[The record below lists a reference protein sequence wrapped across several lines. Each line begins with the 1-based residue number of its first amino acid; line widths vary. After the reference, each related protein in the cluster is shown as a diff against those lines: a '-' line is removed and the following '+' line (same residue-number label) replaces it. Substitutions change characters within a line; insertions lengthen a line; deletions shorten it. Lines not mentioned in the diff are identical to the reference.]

1 MPSEPSR
8 LSKSRYLSGLQCHK
22 QLWWR
27 VHEPEAPEL
36 SPSAGQQN
44 LLAQGRQVGERARRH
59 VPGGE
64 LIDLPFHQYQY
75 DNKVA
80 ATREALQRG
89 VPAIYEAWFLADEAY
104 VGVDILERTSRGY
117 GVIEVKASN
126 SRKPEHLPDAAV
138 QVHVLR
144 RAGLQVERAEVMH
157 LNPACR
163 YPDLSNLFVREDVTA
178 LVESVLIGVPDEL
191 AAQRRMLER
200 PLPDVPIGEHCTNPY
215 DCPFLARCW
224 PKLPDHHVSKLY
236 RIERKRALELE
247 ADGYATIYDLPS
259 DLELSLIHA
268 RQVKAVQSGRMVVEP
283 TLTKTLAQFTSPLA
297 FLDFETVS
305 LAIPRWPGCRPW
317 QQVPVQFS
325 VHAAER
331 GGLVHRQWIADGPE
345 DPRPAL
351 AEALVEGCAGARKV
365 VAYHAPFER
374 DCIKELREAVPRLA
388 KELERIEKRLV
399 DLLPVIRRHVY
410 HPDFGGGF
418 SLKKTL
424 PALVPGLSYSD
435 LQVQDGEVATVEL
448 QRLMLRGGEL
458 PAGERAPLRD
468 ALLRYCERDTWAMV
482 KLLEK
487 LRSLVVDQ
495 LELF

>member
-1 MPSEPSR
+1 MPSESSR

-36 SPSAGQQN
+36 SPTPGQQN
-44 LLAQGRQVGERARRH
+44 LFAQGREVGERARGH

-64 LIDLPFHQYQY
+64 LIDLPFYQY
-75 DNKVA
+75 DNKVT
-80 ATREALQRG
+80 ATREALKRG
-89 VPAIYEAWFLADEAY
+89 RPAIYEAWFLAHDTY

-117 GVIEVKASN
+117 TVIEVKASN

-144 RAGLQVERAEVMH
+144 GAGLQVERAEVMH
-157 LNPACR
+157 LNPECR
-163 YPDLSNLFVREDVTA
+163 YPDLSNLFIREDVTA
-178 LVESVLIGVPDEL
+178 LVEGALIGVPDEL
-191 AAQRRMLER
+191 AAQQRMLEG
-200 PLPDVPIGEHCTNPY
+200 PLPDVPIGEHCTRPY
-215 DCPFLARCW
+215 DCPFIERCW
-224 PKLPDHHVSKLY
+224 PKVPDHHVSKLY

-259 DLELSLIHA
+259 DLELSVIHA
-268 RQVKAVQSGRMVVEP
+268 RQVKAVQTGRMVVER
-283 TLTKTLAQFTSPLA
+283 TLPKALAQFASPLA

-305 LAIPRWPGCRPW
+305 LAIPRWPGCWPW

-325 VHAAER
+325 VHVEER
-331 GGLVHRQWIADGPE
+331 GRGLVHHQWIAEGPE

-351 AEALVEGCAGARKV
+351 AEALVEACVGARKV
-365 VAYHAPFER
+365 VAYHATFER
-374 DCIKELREAVPRLA
+374 ECIKQLREAVPRFA

-399 DLLPVIRRHVY
+399 DLLPAIRSHVY

-418 SLKKTL
+418 SIKKTL

-435 LQVQDGEVATVEL
+435 LKVQDGEVATVEL
-448 QRLMLRGGEL
+448 QRLMLEGDRT
-458 PAGERAPLRD
+458 PPGERVALRD
-468 ALLRYCERDTWAMV
+468 ALLAYCARDTWAMV
-482 KLLEK
+482 KLLET
-487 LRSLVVDQ
+487 LRGLVADQ

>member
-1 MPSEPSR
+1 MPPASSR

-36 SPSAGQQN
+36 SPTPGQQN
-44 LLAQGRQVGERARRH
+44 LFAQGREVGERARGH

-64 LIDLPFHQYQY
+64 LIDLPFYQY
-75 DNKVA
+75 DNKVT

-89 VPAIYEAWFLADEAY
+89 RPAIYEAWFLADDTY

-117 GVIEVKASN
+117 TVIEVKASN

-144 RAGLQVERAEVMH
+144 GAGLQVERAEVMH
-157 LNPACR
+157 LNRECR
-163 YPDLSNLFVREDVTA
+163 YPDLSNLFIREDVTA
-178 LVESVLIGVPDEL
+178 LVEAALIGVPDEL
-191 AAQRRMLER
+191 AAQQMMLEG

-215 DCPFLARCW
+215 DCPFLERCW
-224 PKLPDHHVSKLY
+224 PKVPDHHVSKLY

-259 DLELSLIHA
+259 DLELSVIHA
-268 RQVKAVQSGRMVVEP
+268 RQVKAVQTGRMVVEP
-283 TLTKTLAQFTSPLA
+283 TLPKALAQFASPLA

-325 VHAAER
+325 VHVEER
-331 GGLVHRQWIADGPE
+331 DRGLVHHQWIADGSE

-351 AEALVEGCAGARKV
+351 AEALVEACAGARKV
-365 VAYHAPFER
+365 VAYHASFER
-374 DCIKELREAVPRLA
+374 ECIKRLREGVPHLA

-418 SLKKTL
+418 SIKKTL

-435 LQVQDGEVATVEL
+435 LAVQDGEVATVEL
-448 QRLMLRGGEL
+448 QRLMLQGTEM
-458 PAGERAPLRD
+458 PPGERTALRE
-468 ALLRYCERDTWAMV
+468 ALLAYCERDTWAMV
-482 KLLEK
+482 KLLET
-487 LRSLVVDQ
+487 LRGLVADQ